1 MKKTIQT
8 KKQKSYFVF
17 CLLFIVI
24 SSPAF
29 ASAFSVYSDTAVIRK
44 ISGNNNQSLK
54 IYSGANKQTLF
65 FSAKLKQKKNCR
77 FYMFDMDGTLV
88 AENNI
93 YNKQGVEFTNMQK
106 GNYYFEIFSEDKR
119 VENGTLTIK

>member
-1 MKKTIQT
+1 MKKTIHVQ
-8 KKQKSYFVF
+8 KQKSYFVF
-17 CLLFIVI
+17 CLLFIAI

-29 ASAFSVYSDTAVIRK
+29 ASAYSAYSDTAVITK

-54 IYSGANKQTLF
+54 IYSGTHKQTLF
-65 FSAKLKQKKNCR
+65 FSAKMKQKKNCR

-119 VENGTLTIK
+119 IENGTLTIK

>member
-8 KKQKSYFVF
+8 KKQKSHFVF
-17 CLLFIVI
+17 CLLLIAI

-29 ASAFSVYSDTAVIRK
+29 ASAYSACSDTAVITK
-44 ISGNNNQSLK
+44 ISGNKNQ
-54 IYSGANKQTLF
+54 IIQVYSGADKQTLF

>member
-1 MKKTIQT
+1 MKKTIHAQ
-8 KKQKSYFVF
+8 KQKSHFVF
-17 CLLFIVI
+17 CLLFIAI

-29 ASAFSVYSDTAVIRK
+29 ASAYSAYSDTAMNTK
-44 ISGNNNQSLK
+44 ISGNKNQS
-54 IYSGANKQTLF
+54 IQVYSGTDKQTLF
-65 FSAKLKQKKNCR
+65 FFAKLKQKKNCR

-106 GNYYFEIFSEDKR
+106 GNYYFEIFSKDKR
-119 VENGTLTIK
+119 IENGTLTIK

>member
-8 KKQKSYFVF
+8 KKQKSYFIF
-17 CLLFIVI
+17 CLLLIAI

-29 ASAFSVYSDTAVIRK
+29 ASAYSACSDTAVNTK
-44 ISGNNNQSLK
+44 ISGNKNQ
-54 IYSGANKQTLF
+54 IIQVYSGANKQTLF

-93 YNKQGVEFTNMQK
+93 YKKQGVEFTNMQR

-119 VENGTLTIK
+119 IENGTLTIK

>member
-8 KKQKSYFVF
+8 KKQKSYFIF
-17 CLLFIVI
+17 CLLLIAI

-29 ASAFSVYSDTAVIRK
+29 ASAYSACSDTAVITK
-44 ISGNNNQSLK
+44 ISGNKNQ
-54 IYSGANKQTLF
+54 IIQVYSGADKQTLF

>member
-8 KKQKSYFVF
+8 KKQKSHFVF
-17 CLLFIVI
+17 CLLLIAI

-29 ASAFSVYSDTAVIRK
+29 ASAYSACSDTAVITK
-44 ISGNNNQSLK
+44 ISGNKNQ
-54 IYSGANKQTLF
+54 IIQDYSGADKQTLF

-106 GNYYFEIFSEDKR
+106 GNYYFEIFSEDER
-119 VENGTLTIK
+119 IENGTLTIK

>member
-8 KKQKSYFVF
+8 KKQKSYFIF
-17 CLLFIVI
+17 CLLLIAI

-29 ASAFSVYSDTAVIRK
+29 ASAYSAYSDTAVITK
-44 ISGNNNQSLK
+44 ISGNKNQ
-54 IYSGANKQTLF
+54 IIQVYSGADKQTLF

-93 YNKQGVEFTNMQK
+93 YHKQGVEFTNMQK

>member
-17 CLLFIVI
+17 CLLFIA
-24 SSPAF
+24 SSAPAF
-29 ASAFSVYSDTAVIRK
+29 AAVYSAYSDTAVITK
-44 ISGNNNQSLK
+44 ISGNKNQSVQL
-54 IYSGANKQTLF
+54 YSGTNKHTLF

-106 GNYYFEIFSEDKR
+106 GNYYFEIFCEDKR
-119 VENGTLTIK
+119 IENGTLTIK

>member
-8 KKQKSYFVF
+8 KKQKNYFVF
-17 CLLFIVI
+17 CLLFIAI

-29 ASAFSVYSDTAVIRK
+29 ASAYSACSDTAVITK
-44 ISGNNNQSLK
+44 ISGNKNQ
-54 IYSGANKQTLF
+54 ITQVFSGANKQTLF
-65 FSAKLKQKKNCR
+65 FSAKMKQKKNCR

-93 YNKQGVEFTNMQK
+93 YNKQGVEFTNRQK

-119 VENGTLTIK
+119 IEDGTLTIK

>member
-8 KKQKSYFVF
+8 EKQKNCFIF
-17 CLLFIVI
+17 CLLLIAV

-29 ASAFSVYSDTAVIRK
+29 ASASSAYSDTAVIKK
-44 ISGNNNQSLK
+44 ISGEKDQNVQLF
-54 IYSGANKQTLF
+54 SGAHKQTFF
-65 FSAKLKQKKNCR
+65 FSAKMKQKKNCR

-88 AENNI
+88 AENDI

-119 VENGTLTIK
+119 IETGTLTIK